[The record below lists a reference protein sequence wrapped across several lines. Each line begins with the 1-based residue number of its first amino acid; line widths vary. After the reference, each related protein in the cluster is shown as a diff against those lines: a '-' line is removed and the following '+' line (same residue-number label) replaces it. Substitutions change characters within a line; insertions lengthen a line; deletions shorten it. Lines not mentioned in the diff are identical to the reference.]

1 MEKSRHSNIER
12 EYRFFPFCL
21 ERNVYIIEDIFQFFF
36 MVCPLYLDLRS
47 KYFKPVWRLHT
58 TVQKFYSI
66 MKLTDVESL
75 FSISKFLVSAF
86 AQKSIY
92 GT

>member
-1 MEKSRHSNIER
+1 M
-12 EYRFFPFCL
+12 
-21 ERNVYIIEDIFQFFF
+21 YIVEDIFHSF
-36 MVCPLYLDLRS
+36 MECPLYLDLRS

-66 MKLTDVESL
+66 MKLTDVECL
-75 FSISKFLVSAF
+75 FSRSKFLVSAVELR
-86 AQKSIY
+86 KSIY